1 MAAFVEGP
9 GIAALSCGKP
19 VYLVVLL
26 TGGDCDAQTMVNHA
40 LNWAPTMPKAEF
52 LAAELEDAASF
63 DMADPAAAAEG
74 LARLAPLLDA
84 FLDAALA
91 KRRLPDSHLAL
102 VGFSQGAAL
111 ALHVGLRREKEPAAI
126 VAFSG
131 ALTDLD
137 ALPAQMRAKPPILFI
152 HGDADAVTPLSAMTA
167 TKDAAKAQGAK
178 VKALKI
184 PGLGH
189 AVDDDGIIVAGDF
202 LTQTVAHK
210 PAAKTDDHEHEHH

>member
-1 MAAFVEGP
+1 MADFIEGP

-26 TGGDCDAQTMVNHA
+26 AGGGGDAQTMVNHA

-52 LAAELEDAASF
+52 LAAELSGAPWF
-63 DMADPAAAAEG
+63 DMADPAAASEG
-74 LARLAPLLDA
+74 VARLAPLLDA

-91 KRRLPDSHLAL
+91 KRRLPESHLAL

-131 ALTDLD
+131 ALFDLA
-137 ALPAQMRAKPPILFI
+137 ALERDMRARPPVLFL
-152 HGDADAVTPLSAMTA
+152 HGEADDIVPYAAMSA
-167 TKDAAKAQGAK
+167 TKDAAKARGAS

-184 PGLGH
+184 PGGGH
-189 AVDDDGIIVAGDF
+189 AIDDDGIIVAGDF
-202 LTQTVAHK
+202 LTQTVAYK
-210 PAAKTDDHEHEHH
+210 PAAAGAHDAH